1 MMKFECE
8 GNNCRIENTGTV
20 LDAASEVSLLIHGLY
35 CSLVKHDPI
44 MALIFRKFIS
54 ESVSRDDSPVW
65 DVSSGANP
73 SFEMFMKGPKK

>member
-20 LDAASEVSLLIHGLY
+20 LDAAAEVSLLIHGLY
-35 CSLVKHDPI
+35 CSLVKHDLISAI
-44 MALIFRKFIS
+44 MFREFVSKF
-54 ESVSRDDSPVW
+54 VADADSPVW